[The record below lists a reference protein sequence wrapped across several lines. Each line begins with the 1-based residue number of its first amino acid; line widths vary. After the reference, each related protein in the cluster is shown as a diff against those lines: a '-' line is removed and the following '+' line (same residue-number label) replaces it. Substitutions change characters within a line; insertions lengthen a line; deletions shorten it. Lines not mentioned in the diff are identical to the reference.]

1 LEIMKESMEESVEKL
16 PQFLRSDPLTGVG
29 NALAFFEWLL
39 EHSNRQPIPPFSLIS
54 LDVTGLALLNKNLG
68 HAAGDAALRWAAL
81 VLLEETEAEVYRISG
96 DEFVGVLTEGAQ
108 QEHTEYVERVSRRLC
123 NEAEQV
129 KLEAPAALV
138 VMIHY
143 TGLEDI
149 SPKDVL
155 GVVYGAF
162 LEQKTD
168 PTGTF
173 KVFDAGTTKAASD
186 LSGLINNMVGR
197 MVSLGSMLEK
207 SQKLALTDS
216 ITGLPNMRAALM
228 ELESA
233 LDQADSKGDEFV
245 ILLIDGDDLSK
256 YNKVGYMAGDE
267 MIERLGTA
275 LQIELRP
282 NDFLARWRTG
292 DEFFVLLHKTSVDHA
307 LSVADRL
314 REVVRDAAM
323 EWLYP
328 ITISVGVAGYPDHA
342 QDATGLIDHV
352 ERTLNRAKN
361 SGKNQVAVET

>member
-1 LEIMKESMEESVEKL
+1 MEQTFEKL
-16 PQFLRSDPLTGVG
+16 PQFHRSDPLTGVG

-54 LDVTGLALLNKNLG
+54 LDVKGLELLNKNHG
-68 HAAGDAALRWAAL
+68 HVAGDVALRWAAL
-81 VLLEETEAEVYRISG
+81 VLLEESEAEVYRISG

-108 QEHTEYVERVSRRLC
+108 QDHTEYVKRVSRRLC
-123 NEAEQV
+123 DEAEQV

-143 TGLEDI
+143 TGLEEI

-173 KVFDAGTTKAASD
+173 RVFDAGTTKVASD
-186 LSGLINNMVGR
+186 LSGLINNMVAR

-228 ELESA
+228 ELEGA
-233 LDQADSKGDEFV
+233 LDHAESKNVEFV

-256 YNKVGYMAGDE
+256 YNKIGYMAGDE
-267 MIERLGTA
+267 MIERLGAA

-292 DEFFVLLHKTSVDHA
+292 DEFFVLLHKTSVDQG
-307 LSVADRL
+307 LSVANRV
-314 REVVRDAAM
+314 REDVIEAAAD
-323 EWLYP
+323 WLYP
-328 ITISVGVAGYPDHA
+328 VTISIGVAGYPDQA
-342 QDATGLIDHV
+342 QDATGLIDHA
-352 ERTLNRAKN
+352 EKALNRAKKL
-361 SGKNQVAVET
+361 GKNQVAVEA